1 MDVFEFMKERSIA
14 RLDFLRAK
22 EPSAKDVVSTSTY
35 PAFKKMM
42 AELGHEEVVFF
53 YDKAIN
59 AKFIVGIH
67 STLRGPAIGG
77 LRVWPYEKE
86 LDAIKDVLRLSRGMT
101 YKNASVNLDLGG
113 GKAVAWLDERG
124 KTPELLKSFANFQ
137 ILFEGRYI
145 TAEDVGTTVEDMD
158 FIYDEIKS
166 KTDKVCVVCCSEAR
180 GGSGNPSPYTAY
192 GVYDGIK
199 LCVKRVFRKDLLK
212 GLTIALQGLGHV
224 GFELARKLIDD
235 EVNLVVSEL
244 EEVKIKRVQDY
255 AKGKVGFRVVGID
268 EIYSVD
274 CGLFSP
280 NALGGVLNEKT
291 ISQLRCKI
299 VAGAANNQLEDE
311 GKDSALLHKKGILY
325 APDFMINAG
334 GVSNAAMEVFDRMHN
349 IPYNKET
356 VFKKVDEISKNL
368 LDVYDISEKENIST
382 YKAALKL
389 AEQRLR

>member
-1 MDVFEFMKERSIA
+1 MDIFEFMKERSIA
-14 RLDFLRAK
+14 RLDFLRDK
-22 EPSAKDVVSTSTY
+22 EPSARDVVSTSTY
-35 PAFKKMM
+35 PAFKEKM
-42 AELGHEEVVFF
+42 AESGHEEVVFF

-59 AKFIVGIH
+59 ARFIVGIH

-77 LRVWPYEKE
+77 LRVWAYEKE

-101 YKNASVNLDLGG
+101 YKNASINLDLGG

-124 KTPELLKSFANFQ
+124 KTPELLKSFANFL
-137 ILFEGRYI
+137 IMLEGRYI

-158 FIYDEIKS
+158 FMCDEIKS
-166 KTDKVCVVCCSEAR
+166 KPDKVCVVCRSEAR
-180 GGSGNPSPYTAY
+180 GGSGNPSPFTAY

-199 LCVKRVFRKDLLK
+199 LSVKRVLGKDLLK

-224 GFELARKLIDD
+224 GFELAIKLIDD
-235 EVNLVVSEL
+235 GVNLVVSEL
-244 EEVKIKRVQDY
+244 EEAKIKRVQDY

-274 CGLFSP
+274 CDLFSP
-280 NALGGVLNEKT
+280 NALGAVLNEKT
-291 ISQLRCKI
+291 ISALRCKI

-311 GKDSALLHKKGILY
+311 EKDSELLHKKGILY

-349 IPYNKET
+349 IPYDKET

>member
-1 MDVFEFMKERSIA
+1 MDIFEFMKERSIA

-77 LRVWPYEKE
+77 LRVWAYEKE

-180 GGSGNPSPYTAY
+180 GGSGNPSPFTAY

-199 LCVKRVFRKDLLK
+199 LSVKRVFRKDLLK

-274 CGLFSP
+274 CDLFSP
-280 NALGGVLNEKT
+280 NALGGVLNEET